1 MSLRAACLLLLATA
15 LTGRAQVSS
24 IATNDDGSVILFSSS
39 ARFTGTNEGPQS
51 KIFRWD
57 GRFSLV
63 FAPRA
68 SPADLIPAAA
78 YDPVLSGDGA
88 VFGYATNGACNI
100 PCRFSTSG
108 VTYVRDAA
116 TVQGGGTPGLSRNG
130 RFAVIGPGLSGPLI
144 HDRLDLVTGE
154 RVRLTE
160 TELVAGIT
168 NAGRVLLRGV
178 TGGLRLVAP
187 GEPDIN
193 VATLPD
199 IRTAAMSANGA
210 RIVFTVRRGDFVE
223 LRMGEEILAV
233 CQGADE
239 VCRGYYPALSN
250 DGRRALVREF
260 TGLTDG
266 WAWWIDLETR
276 VRRELGPLR
285 GIAAT
290 LSGDGRFAWL
300 FEANGQLARVALDTG
315 ERTTAGE
322 PFPFFTG
329 SANGAEVRGSRV
341 RMYGGGFGNDASALR
356 ITLSNPGNVLEL
368 PALAASEGFFDFQIP
383 WSLPQTLSTAWMAVG
398 RRGEAFELA
407 SSLRLGEFATPS
419 FWTEP
424 DAPRRAGLGLIIAAH
439 GDYRGRVTP
448 EDPARPGEVVH
459 VYMAGLGAVSP
470 PQQDFTPAPSDP
482 PARLVTPPACAY
494 GGAPTRTEFAG
505 LAPGMIGVYLVS
517 IEIPRDWAGPP
528 ELFCPVD
535 DGAGRR
541 STTGYL
547 PASK

>member
-1 MSLRAACLLLLATA
+1 MSLRAACLLLLATV
-15 LTGRAQVSS
+15 LRGPAQVFS
-24 IATNDDGSVILFSSS
+24 IASNDDGSVILFSSA
-39 ARFTGTNEGPQS
+39 ARLAGTNDGPQS

-57 GRFSLV
+57 GEFSLV

-68 SPADLIPAAA
+68 SPADLIPASA

-88 VFGYATNGACNI
+88 VYGYATNGACNI
-100 PCRFSTSG
+100 PCRFNSSG
-108 VTYVRDAA
+108 VTYVREGAP
-116 TVQGGGTPGLSRNG
+116 VQGGGTPGLSRNG
-130 RFAVIGPGLSGPLI
+130 RFAVIGSPFGGPLT
-144 HDRLDLVTGE
+144 HDRLDLATGA
-154 RVRLTE
+154 RVRLTNNE
-160 TELVAGIT
+160 IAFGVTDSG
-168 NAGRVLLRGV
+168 GVLLAGL
-178 TGGLRLVAP
+178 TAGLRLAAP
-187 GEPDIN
+187 GEPDVSIT
-193 VATLPD
+193 ALPG
-199 IRTAAMSANGA
+199 IRTAAVSANGA
-210 RIVFTVRRGDFVE
+210 RVLFTARRGDFVE
-223 LRMGEEILAV
+223 LRMGDEILAV
-233 CQGADE
+233 CQGEDE
-239 VCRGYYPALSN
+239 ACRGYFPVLSN
-250 DGRRALVREF
+250 DGRRALVRES
-260 TGLTDG
+260 TGATTG
-266 WAWWIDLETR
+266 WAWWIDLDTR
-276 VRRELGPLR
+276 VRQELGPLR

-300 FEANGQLARVALDTG
+300 FGANGQLARVALDTG

-341 RMYGGGFGNDASALR
+341 RMYGGGFGSDASALR

-368 PALAASEGFFDFQIP
+368 PALAASEGFFDFQLP
-383 WSLPQTLSTAWMAVG
+383 WSLPQTLSTAWMTVG

-407 SSLRLGEFATPS
+407 SSLRLSGLATPS

-424 DAPRRAGLGLIIAAH
+424 DAPRLDGYRMIIAAH

-459 VYMAGLGAVSP
+459 VYMAGLGPVSP

-482 PARLVTPPACAY
+482 PARVVTPPACAY
-494 GGAPTRTEFAG
+494 GGAPVRTEFAG

-517 IEIPRDWAGPP
+517 IEIPREWSGPP
-528 ELFCPVD
+528 NLFCPVD

-547 PASK
+547 PVRR